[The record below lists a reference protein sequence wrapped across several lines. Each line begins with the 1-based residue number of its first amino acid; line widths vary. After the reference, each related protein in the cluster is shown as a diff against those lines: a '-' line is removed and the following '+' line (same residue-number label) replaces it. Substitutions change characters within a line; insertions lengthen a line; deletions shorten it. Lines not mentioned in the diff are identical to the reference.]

1 MLIDPCCIRSAA
13 WYACVYVPFLI
24 ESLQHTQV
32 AFFFLLQV
40 TSVRSL
46 CVGHFYPTS
55 FFFAGPLPCSILS
68 LLIHSACM
76 HPQLHACF
84 CVTSVW
90 HRGST
95 RPRLQYC
102 KNIKVTKIDYPFML
116 HLVCMADKSSISKL
130 GFLSTSGT
138 VDTSFFSLRV
148 TQKVDILIK
157 TWGMS

>member
-1 MLIDPCCIRSAA
+1 MICLRVRPLPHRIFA
-13 WYACVYVPFLI
+13 V
-24 ESLQHTQV
+24 QV

-76 HPQLHACF
+76 HHQLNACF

-138 VDTSFFSLRV
+138 VDTSSFFFLCE
-148 TQKVDILIK
+148 
-157 TWGMS
+157 